1 MDASN
6 QGDLKLSI
14 HSLRAGSAISKILE
28 RQSLRK
34 VMYDAYW
41 KSPATAWKYIK
52 LYQVLFPFKDF
63 GVHQKRTTQC
73 LTQHRYPW
81 PSKVLG
87 FRLSQ
92 GKRNFST
99 KLLCW
104 KCHESL
110 LWGMFWGVRG
120 RLGSGALWVKI
131 FVFSRSHPIFFLP
144 VLQTESMPIV
154 SLYILIFN
162 SQASVI
168 IQYAYIHTYIHTHI
182 HTYVYIHH
190 TYVST
195 YTHIYIHTYIYMH
208 IYNHLFEGV

>member
-1 MDASN
+1 MAN
-6 QGDLKLSI
+6 
-14 HSLRAGSAISKILE
+14 
-28 RQSLRK
+28 
-34 VMYDAYW
+34 
-41 KSPATAWKYIK
+41 
-52 LYQVLFPFKDF
+52 FPFREHFLYAKCFLIWLDS
-63 GVHQKRTTQC
+63 GA
-73 LTQHRYPW
+73 L
-81 PSKVLG
+81 VLG

-144 VLQTESMPIV
+144 VLQLQTESMPIV

-162 SQASVI
+162 SQASGI
-168 IQYAYIHTYIHTHI
+168 IQY
-182 HTYVYIHH
+182 VW
-190 TYVST
+190 
-195 YTHIYIHTYIYMH
+195 
-208 IYNHLFEGV
+208 EGGRNWNLAESGCAKLDFSLAERSSWRKEWLLIEAA